1 MYVVSD
7 GERTQLKT
15 HRMHFIRPGEILGKV
30 SGGGAGVGDP
40 RDRDP
45 AAVLADVIGGYV
57 SAGAARDV
65 YGVAIDEATMTID
78 AAATAALRGKEA

>member
-1 MYVVSD
+1 
-7 GERTQLKT
+7 
-15 HRMHFIRPGEILGKV
+15 
-30 SGGGAGVGDP
+30 
-40 RDRDP
+40 
-45 AAVLADVIGGYV
+45 VLADVIGGYV